1 MALGK
6 EINMSIADI
15 STAQS
20 HVDAILESL
29 LPRILIIG
37 VSEKEVADHLETA
50 ICAEG
55 AFELSFPSIVAFSE
69 GAAEPHHEPQ
79 ANRLLRPGDTILI
92 DCGAK
97 YNGWCSDVTRM
108 FSLGEPSPLF
118 LEKYNKVLQ
127 IHEEALQQFLPGKKV
142 TELDQF
148 VREQL
153 SEDAQYFIHGLG
165 HGVGKEVHEAPRIT
179 SIFKKTPAPKVPE
192 ILEEGMVVTCE
203 PGLYY
208 PNWFGIRIEDILVI
222 RAGRPEVLSRTSR
235 ALRVLEY

>member
-1 MALGK
+1 
-6 EINMSIADI
+6 MSITDI
-15 STAQS
+15 STAQA
-20 HVDAILESL
+20 HVDSILESL

-37 VSEKEVADHLETA
+37 ASEKEVADRLETA
-50 ICAEG
+50 IRAEG
-55 AFELSFPSIVAFSE
+55 AFELAFPSIVAFSE

-79 ANRLLRPGDTILI
+79 ENRRLRPGDTILI

-118 LEKYNKVLQ
+118 LEKYNQVSR
-127 IHEEALQQFLPGKKV
+127 IHEEVLQQFLPGKKV

-153 SEDAQYFIHGLG
+153 GEEAQYFVHGLG

-179 SIFKKTPAPKVPE
+179 SQFKKTAPPNPPE
-192 ILEEGMVVTCE
+192 VLQEGMVVTCE

-208 PNWFGIRIEDILVI
+208 SGQFGIRIEDILVI
-222 RAGRPEVLSRTSR
+222 RAGRPEILSRTSR